1 MRIRTVKANF
11 SGSIDHSAFK
21 VRVKCTE
28 GRRQTMADQRESG
41 AEEIPPP
48 TGTTFVMVLYMLL
61 LTGMWTLMFLGLIG
75 KR

>member
-1 MRIRTVKANF
+1 
-11 SGSIDHSAFK
+11 
-21 VRVKCTE
+21 
-28 GRRQTMADQRESG
+28 MADQRESG